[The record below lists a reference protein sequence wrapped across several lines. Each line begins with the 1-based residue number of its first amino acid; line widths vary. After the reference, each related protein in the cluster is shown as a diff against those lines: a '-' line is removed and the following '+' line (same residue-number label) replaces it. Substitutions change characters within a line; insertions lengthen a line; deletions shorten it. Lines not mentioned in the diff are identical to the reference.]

1 MSSMSTNTSVTEGGG
16 CSTFVSASRTSRSS
30 ASCQALACSRPVS
43 RSNASPTATLIPAS
57 VDAGMLDLTQRS
69 DIPPTRDLD
78 LGEPAA
84 RAVVLAARRVKHQLG
99 ISERRFWLY
108 HPGFGPL
115 AQLVEQGTFNPK
127 VAGSIPARPIASESN
142 REALPQATQR
152 ARELTKALTTRRIP
166 RSPPVLEPDGPLN
179 RPGYVELVPHRM
191 TAGSTLSQQLHT
203 WVVDVWSMSGRDGR
217 RLPRLDPRRARRPCA
232 GRSLERCIRC
242 RAARDPSRR

>member
-43 RSNASPTATLIPAS
+43 RSNASPTATLIPAT

-115 AQLVEQGTFNPK
+115 AQLVEQGKSPMDVFVSGTTSPDMNTPRQFSPK
-127 VAGSIPARPIASESN
+127 FSRTSPSFPKPGAAAQFGWGRITLFITRQEAG
-142 REALPQATQR
+142 
-152 ARELTKALTTRRIP
+152 
-166 RSPPVLEPDGPLN
+166 N
-179 RPGYVELVPHRM
+179 RPPGGCACSARG
-191 TAGSTLSQQLHT
+191 ARA
-203 WVVDVWSMSGRDGR
+203 SGA
-217 RLPRLDPRRARRPCA
+217 PRRQK
-232 GRSLERCIRC
+232 
-242 RAARDPSRR
+242 